1 MKTKELTNIAVCI
14 ALLCVSAYLSFP
26 LPFTPAMVTAQTI
39 IINVIA
45 LLLTPKQALMT
56 VWLYIIMGVLGF
68 PIFSGGASGL
78 AKILSPSGGFLLA
91 FLVATPLMSLIKLKI
106 GSSFK
111 NYFLVTTLVGMPI
124 IYLIGALWMGQIGQ
138 MGLMAALNAA
148 VLPFV
153 IGDTL
158 KCVIASVL
166 VRRLENIPSRKL
178 MATYE

>member
-45 LLLTPKQALMT
+45 LLLTPKQAFMT
-56 VWLYIIMGVLGF
+56 VLLYIIIGILGL

-78 AKILSPSGGFLLA
+78 ARILSPSGGFLLA
-91 FLVATPLMSLIKLKI
+91 FLVAAPVMSLIKLKI
-106 GSSFK
+106 GNSFK
-111 NYFLVTTLVGMPI
+111 NYLLVTTLAGMPI
-124 IYLIGALWMGQIGQ
+124 IYLIGALWMSQIGQ

-166 VRRLENIPSRKL
+166 VLRLEHVPSRKL
-178 MATYE
+178 MVTYE